1 MVAHQGL
8 YLTSDM
14 KNNTR
19 LKAPST
25 VGNIGNT
32 LHHIYIGKKANN
44 CYQQKIY
51 CKGKVQVCPTLNN
64 FLEYQNISLLF
75 DTTVQEERKGIG
87 EGDSP

>member
-25 VGNIGNT
+25 VGKLGNT

-44 CYQQKIY
+44 MLPTEDILQR
-51 CKGKVQVCPTLNN
+51 KGRACPTLNN
-64 FLEYQNISLLF
+64 FFGISKHIL
-75 DTTVQEERKGIG
+75 TVRYHCAGG
-87 EGDSP
+87 EKRSW

>member
-25 VGNIGNT
+25 VEHIGNT
-32 LHHIYIGKKANN
+32 LHHFYIGKKANN
-44 CYQQKIY
+44 ML
-51 CKGKVQVCPTLNN
+51 PT
-64 FLEYQNISLLF
+64 ENIW
-75 DTTVQEERKGIG
+75 QRKGT
-87 EGDSP
+87 SLSYFR